1 MALLDHNNL
10 GDEREWGRAFTVLSA
25 ITHGYVWQ
33 NGGNNPAKMIPKCL
47 AVPLV
52 AAAKH
57 IGGCPVVSW
66 WPSMLNNWKIK
77 YETRPLDLRNVEMQS
92 LYTGSKDER
101 WFFLIHWQIEIQ
113 SVPAIKSVVA
123 AHKAVLDDNPELL
136 RACLTTIQ
144 KTFQIMK
151 TSLKRIYEH
160 CDPAFFYTKLRV
172 FLSGWKNSKS
182 LPDGIIYEGVSTK
195 PLKFSGASGS
205 QSTTFH
211 VFDAVLGIV
220 HSRKGMTLRDPE
232 KKSIH
237 SR

>member
-1 MALLDHNNL
+1 M
-10 GDEREWGRAFTVLSA
+10 
-25 ITHGYVWQ
+25 Q
-33 NGGNNPAKMIPKCL
+33 MIPKCL

-57 IGGCPVVSW
+57 IGGCPVVSL

-77 YETRPLDLRNVEMQS
+77 DETRNVEMQS
-92 LYTGSKDER
+92 LYTGSKDEL
-101 WFFLIHWQIEIQ
+101 WFFLIHWQIEMQ

-123 AHKAVLDDNPELL
+123 AQKAVLDDNPELL
-136 RACLTTIQ
+136 CACLTIIQ
-144 KTFQIMK
+144 KTFQIVK
-151 TSLKRIYEH
+151 TSLKQLYEH

-211 VFDAVLGIV
+211 AFDAVLGIV
-220 HSRKGMTLRDPE
+220 HSRK
-232 KKSIH
+232 
-237 SR
+237 